1 MDETK
6 TQEIRRGY
14 CTAEYLAKQYNISER
29 QVRRLRADG
38 AFVVEP
44 TENGPRYNILKSFL
58 QYGLYLQKKLDTA
71 GEKQRALTAEANYKE
86 RKAELMLLELRKR
99 RGELH
104 EARHIRAI
112 WTHNLIEIRAAFRAI
127 PGRTA
132 QDLSLCAGAN
142 EIAATLR
149 QAIDETLHQL
159 ANREYDPD
167 EFKKLVEEE
176 GDYVADL
183 DDEDDDEANEQT
195 HSKGAR

>member
-1 MDETK
+1 MDAAK

-44 TENGPRYNILKSFL
+44 TENGQRYNILKSFL
-58 QYGLYLQKKLDTA
+58 QYGLYLQKKLDSS
-71 GEKQRALTAEANYKE
+71 GEKQRAVTAEADYKE

-104 EARHIRAI
+104 ESRHVETII
-112 WTHNLIEIRAAFRAI
+112 THNILTAKAAFLAL
-127 PGRTA
+127 PGRIA
-132 QDLSLCAGAN
+132 QELSTCAGAN
-142 EIAATLR
+142 EINAVLRKAIIEILNELAAKK
-149 QAIDETLHQL
+149 
-159 ANREYDPD
+159 YDPE

-176 GDYVADL
+176 SGYIADEE
-183 DDEDDDEANEQT
+183 DEEDE
-195 HSKGAR
+195 